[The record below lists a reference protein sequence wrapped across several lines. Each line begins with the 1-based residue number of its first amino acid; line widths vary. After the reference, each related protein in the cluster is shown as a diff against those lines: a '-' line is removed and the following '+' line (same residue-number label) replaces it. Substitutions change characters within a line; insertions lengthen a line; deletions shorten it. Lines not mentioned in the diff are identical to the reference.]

1 MKESLLLFCYLCL
14 IFYLYRL
21 MKHLFTTICL
31 LTVCL
36 LVGCKTSNTPDK
48 NIEMLHA
55 FYKAYIVEQSKVS
68 NDALAKIDSL
78 KNSYCSA
85 ELLAQIS
92 RLELD
97 YDPFLSA
104 QDCDEGYLDR
114 MSIGKV
120 EEKAHIYQVVFNDS
134 IINPNYK
141 NREIQLKVLEGRIT
155 DILGVT
161 DSEALAAANDATEK
175 NDSETEIDDRAML
188 NAHNLVPILI
198 PGGRYE
204 VGTIEK
210 NIDESWME
218 LYRDSVTGKYHISKA
233 KYSIETYYDE
243 CLGENQG
250 SLTSLRE
257 GLFFINMPTL
267 KMGVIDSIDIGTGY
281 AAPDRNLTITFNGS
295 HYTLRVTAEVSDDEF
310 HPFDQ
315 DQEYGY
321 WKNYRMTLRKDNLSE
336 VPLFDIKE
344 FSNSVLRLLF
354 AGDIDGDGKLDL
366 VFDSHEWYESVAVT
380 VFLSSIAPNGII
392 VKAGVAELSYD
403 C

>member
-233 KYSIETYYDE
+233 KYSIET
-243 CLGENQG
+243 
-250 SLTSLRE
+250 
-257 GLFFINMPTL
+257 
-267 KMGVIDSIDIGTGY
+267 
-281 AAPDRNLTITFNGS
+281 
-295 HYTLRVTAEVSDDEF
+295 
-310 HPFDQ
+310 
-315 DQEYGY
+315 
-321 WKNYRMTLRKDNLSE
+321 
-336 VPLFDIKE
+336 
-344 FSNSVLRLLF
+344 
-354 AGDIDGDGKLDL
+354 
-366 VFDSHEWYESVAVT
+366 
-380 VFLSSIAPNGII
+380 
-392 VKAGVAELSYD
+392 
-403 C
+403 